1 MKKGEED
8 GKNEMKEMREE
19 SARGKDLF
27 VELLCTSSVK
37 RSFLLCLR
45 TEISYLNQFIA
56 HLKCQ
61 SLKRS
66 SFRHIYMHAVQ
77 PFR

>member
-8 GKNEMKEMREE
+8 GRNEKRVRERQRLIRRI
-19 SARGKDLF
+19 ALY
-27 VELLCTSSVK
+27 CTSSVK

-45 TEISYLNQFIA
+45 MEMNDLNRFIA

-66 SFRHIYMHAVQ
+66 SFRQVYIHAV
-77 PFR
+77 